1 MLEVLKYTIPALV
14 VLLSTWLATEK
25 QMKNEAARRN
35 FELRKQSQKTITA
48 VRLQAYERFTLLLE
62 RLEPSRILLRLD
74 ISALNCQQLQQQ
86 LLEVIRKE
94 FDHNLSQQIYVSDE
108 VWTNIVFAK
117 EEMLRFVNTCAQQ
130 FAASDDAMMMAK
142 LLVTSYATNGETPTQ
157 RALEALKTEVR
168 TLM

>member
-14 VLLSTWLATEK
+14 VLLATWLATEK

-62 RLEPSRILLRLD
+62 RLEPSRMLLRLD

-86 LLEVIRKE
+86 LLEVIRNE

-130 FAASDDAMMMAK
+130 FAATDDAMMMAK
-142 LLVTSYATNGETPTQ
+142 LLVTSYASNGETPTQ

>member
-14 VLLSTWLATEK
+14 VLLATWLATEK

-62 RLEPSRILLRLD
+62 RLEPSRMLLRLD

-130 FAASDDAMMMAK
+130 FAATDDAMMMAK
-142 LLVTSYATNGETPTQ
+142 LLVTSYASNGETPTQ